1 MKREQQ
7 GSKPEVSF
15 GGPHVASGLEGDP
28 IAARTRQGMAER
40 GLYKTQVAGGPNPP
54 IPRLDMAASEGG
66 TMADQAVSQRMP
78 PPGSVANYMQQGQ
91 SPFPPRVTPSAPQQA
106 ALLPADLLPDE
117 ATKDPDYIEGN
128 GSRYASS
135 QPRLAYKYGIIRNG
149 KRIAAQ
155 ELVNRPGGLK
165 PETVEGLKAAFDF
178 QNKRKEVDSTD
189 HAVEAAAAA
198 SPAGAAARLGQTS
211 SEKPMTE
218 DDRRRM
224 RDAQLAVDD
233 FDFHTYREMMMK
245 DIINNDDQRKMI
257 EERLAPMD
265 VTDYIMN
272 GYVEQTVPINSKL
285 NFVFQSTNGQ
295 VDLALK
301 RLIVKELKDG
311 FTHDDRYI
319 LDKYAMMSV
328 ACFIHKINGLT
339 FPDYRDSEGNFNDEK
354 FWEKFNRVTKLGL
367 HVLASLGV
375 NGFWFDIRVRKL
387 MVADSLGN
395 G

>member
-1 MKREQQ
+1 MKREQP
-7 GSKPEVSF
+7 GSKQETGF
-15 GGPHVASGLEGDP
+15 GGPHVAAGLEGDP

-40 GLYKTQVAGGPNPP
+40 GLYRTAVAGGPTPP
-54 IPRLDMAASEGG
+54 IPRLDMAAAEGLS
-66 TMADQAVSQRMP
+66 MADQANVQRMP
-78 PPGSVANYMQQGQ
+78 PPGSAVNFAQQD
-91 SPFPPRVTPSAPQQA
+91 SKPPFKPAASAPPQQQ
-106 ALLPADLLPDE
+106 LLPADLLPEE
-117 ATKDPDYIEGN
+117 ATKDPDFMEGH
-128 GSRYASS
+128 GSRYATS
-135 QPRLAYKYGIIRNG
+135 QPRLALKYGVIRNN
-149 KRIAAQ
+149 KRIAPQ
-155 ELVNRPGGLK
+155 ELLSRPGGLRQ
-165 PETVEGLKAAFDF
+165 ETVDGLRAAAEF
-178 QNKRKEVDSTD
+178 QNTRKEAESPDR
-189 HAVEAAAAA
+189 AVEAAAAA
-198 SPAGAAARLGQTS
+198 SPAGAGARLGQS
-211 SEKPMTE
+211 SNEKPMTE

-233 FDFHTYREMMMK
+233 FDFHTYREMLMK
-245 DIINNDDQRKMI
+245 DLINNDDQRKTI
-257 EERLAPMD
+257 EGRLAPMD

-285 NFVFQSTNGQ
+285 TYVFRSTDGQ

-328 ACFIHKINGLT
+328 ACFIHKINNITL
-339 FPDYRDSEGNFNDEK
+339 PSYQDAEGNFDDK
-354 FWEKFNRVTKLGL
+354 SFWEKFNRVVKLGL